1 MRYYETQYSE
11 YIESLQKYNLHS
23 KYENIFKD
31 INFENLPNCILYGS
45 PGIGKYTQAL
55 NIISK
60 YSGTNLG
67 YEKKVIIPVQN
78 KDDYV
83 IKISDIHFEV
93 DMELLGCSARTLWQ
107 DIYNQIID
115 IIMASPSKRG
125 IILCKNFHNIHLELL
140 DSFYCYL
147 NNVYKTIDI
156 KFMLLTQ
163 NISFIPR
170 EILSNISV
178 LTFNKPDSKSYKKLI
193 KKSNNISITND
204 KLKNIHNY
212 DLDNITNIKNLCDY
226 LKMTTQKSVTP
237 LYKNICDTI
246 YDNII
251 LKEDKI
257 DFFNLRESLYNLLL
271 YHHSIY
277 ESFYYILNKLY
288 TSNKINCNHLL
299 NINVKLIELAKLY
312 NNNYRPIFHLE
323 RFSLYL
329 NSVVND
335 NKL

>member
-1 MRYYETQYSE
+1 MKYYETQYSE
-11 YIESLQKYNLHS
+11 YVKSLQNFNLHN
-23 KYENIFKD
+23 KYDNIFAD
-31 INFENLPNCILYGS
+31 IEFNDLPNCILYG
-45 PGIGKYTQAL
+45 PAGIGKYTQAL
-55 NIISK
+55 NIINN
-60 YSGTNLG
+60 YSETNLA

-78 KDDYV
+78 KDDYI

-93 DMELLGCSARTLWQ
+93 DMDLLGCNARTLWQ

-147 NNVYKTIDI
+147 NNVYKTINV

-163 NISFIPR
+163 NVSFIPHQ
-170 EILSNISV
+170 ILSNISI
-178 LTFNKPDSKSYKKLI
+178 LSFNRPVIKSYKKLI
-193 KKSNNISITND
+193 KKSKYNSSSCENID
-204 KLKNIHNY
+204 NY
-212 DLDNITNIKNLCDY
+212 DLNKITNIKKLYLSIKCD
-226 LKMTTQKSVTP
+226 QP
-237 LYKNICDTI
+237 IYKNICDTI
-246 YDNII
+246 YENII
-251 LKEDKI
+251 LEKDKV
-257 DFFNLRESLYNLLL
+257 DFFNLRENLYNLLL
-271 YHHSIY
+271 YHHSVY
-277 ESFYYILNKLY
+277 ESFFYILEKLY
-288 TSNKINCNHLL
+288 THNKITCNDLL
-299 NINVKLIELAKLY
+299 SINIKLVELAKLY